1 MTDSDTFDEFER
13 LWGSYRVCSDAAAQL
28 ATPSFEDDEIMR
40 MAIVGF
46 SYQQKT
52 EEWHRE
58 HWKLAQENLAECDHL
73 KDTSK
78 TKKFA
83 MLALGALLGLYSAGK
98 IDDRVYRLG
107 YILLPGF
114 IMGKGGAVEAL

>member
-1 MTDSDTFDEFER
+1 MTDSDIFDEFQR

-28 ATPSFEDDEIMR
+28 ATPNFEDDE
-40 MAIVGF
+40 F
-46 SYQQKT
+46 
-52 EEWHRE
+52 
-58 HWKLAQENLAECDHL
+58 AQEYLAECDHL